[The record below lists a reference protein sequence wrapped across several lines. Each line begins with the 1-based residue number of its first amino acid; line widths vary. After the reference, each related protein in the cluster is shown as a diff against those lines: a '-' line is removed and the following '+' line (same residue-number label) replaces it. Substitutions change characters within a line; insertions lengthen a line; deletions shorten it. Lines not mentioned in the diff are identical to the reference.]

1 MERIKAIVSKN
12 IRDFRKLKNL
22 TQEVLA
28 EKVEVST
35 IYVSYLERGTK
46 VPSLEILTRIADIL
60 QVNPAALLMKDED
73 YKDLEMK
80 KLIGTL
86 NSLDEPTI
94 RFINDVIDA
103 LLKLKRS

>member
-1 MERIKAIVSKN
+1 
-12 IRDFRKLKNL
+12 
-22 TQEVLA
+22 
-28 EKVEVST
+28 
-35 IYVSYLERGTK
+35 
-46 VPSLEILTRIADIL
+46 LTRIADIL

>member
-1 MERIKAIVSKN
+1 MERINAIVSRN
-12 IRDFRKLKNL
+12 IKYFRKLKNL

-46 VPSLEILTRIADIL
+46 VPSLEILTKIADIL
-60 QVNPAALLMKDED
+60 QVNPATLLMQEED
-73 YKDLEMK
+73 YKNLEIK

-94 RFINDVIDA
+94 RFINDVVEA
-103 LLKLKRS
+103 LLKLRNS